1 MPAGSLPCAQLAK
14 KPDNSS
20 TSVLHSMTSQ
30 DLAEALPK
38 TQEGSG
44 GSSGD
49 SLNPPTPTSVRGGS
63 GALIRTT
70 SGGSLGVVSLV
81 SDLGTLHGIG
91 SPADDTLKRLEYDES
106 TAYEVP
112 APWAALIPEGE
123 ALNPGKVW
131 DTVKEQ

>member
-1 MPAGSLPCAQLAK
+1 
-14 KPDNSS
+14 
-20 TSVLHSMTSQ
+20 MTSQ
-30 DLAEALPK
+30 DLTETLPK
-38 TQEGSG
+38 TQEGGSG
-44 GSSGD
+44 GNAGD
-49 SLNPPTPTSVRGGS
+49 SRTPPTPTSVRGGS

-91 SPADDTLKRLEYDES
+91 SPADDTLKRLDYDAS
-106 TAYEVP
+106 NAYEVP